1 MGVRIFLST
10 QAPSI
15 ATPPT
20 LIWGVQWACCVSAFE
35 YIVHV
40 RYPVLFSSRHPT
52 LLEKSRGGPP
62 EEADEEG
69 KEMEGGDQRIGRG
82 GEGSESALLGTPSRS
97 SAVLG
102 TLRHASATL
111 KSLRTPRHSLALP
124 CCAKPCYPL
133 LSLQSPATPCETG
146 QERSKRGADG
156 FETAQNARRTPNEAI
171 KRTPRGR

>member
-1 MGVRIFLST
+1 MLITPPVPQINVDLSGSCDFGVRIFLST
-10 QAPSI
+10 QALLV

-69 KEMEGGDQRIGRG
+69 KEMEGGDQRIGKEEKDRSRHSSAPHRAPRQSSALFG
-82 GEGSESALLGTPSRS
+82 TPPQPSNPSALLGTPWHCH
-97 SAVLG
+97 AV
-102 TLRHASATL
+102 R
-111 KSLRTPRHSLALP
+111 
-124 CCAKPCYPL
+124 
-133 LSLQSPATPCETG
+133 SPATPC
-146 QERSKRGADG
+146 
-156 FETAQNARRTPNEAI
+156 
-171 KRTPRGR
+171 